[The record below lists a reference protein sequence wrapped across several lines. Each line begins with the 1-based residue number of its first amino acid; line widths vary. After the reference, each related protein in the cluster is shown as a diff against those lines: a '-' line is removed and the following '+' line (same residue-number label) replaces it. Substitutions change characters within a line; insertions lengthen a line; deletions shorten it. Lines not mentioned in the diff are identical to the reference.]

1 MNTKLEEIQTL
12 ARFYH
17 QQLCGE
23 FGSEAVAAGGN
34 LFLGKYYAAS
44 HKIFLSL
51 NPGTYRA
58 GDIKPFV
65 VKLGE
70 HNGPWGNPSS
80 EFAFWRNCRFFF
92 SYPSGLA
99 DWIEDA
105 TSTFVIPWRSRSL
118 NELRSHP
125 KLEER
130 IRAYSRELLCK
141 MVKHHQAKTLIVSG
155 LATVK
160 ILAEFLCFPLDNQT
174 IEYRFDGV
182 GYRPNGIYQWMR
194 INPSKAGIKGLIGE
208 TIIYQVPHFS
218 RATSKKALRECA
230 SWLWANISTLQ

>member
-1 MNTKLEEIQTL
+1 MSTKLEEIQTL

-17 QQLCGE
+17 QQLCRE

-44 HKIFLSL
+44 RKIFLSL

-65 VKLGE
+65 VKPRE

-80 EFAFWRNCRFFF
+80 EFAFWRNCTFFF
-92 SYPSGLA
+92 SCPSGLA

-118 NELRSHP
+118 NELRNRSELW
-125 KLEER
+125 KR
-130 IRAYSRELLCK
+130 IRVYSRELLRK
-141 MVKHHQAKTLIVSG
+141 MVEHHHAKTLIVSG
-155 LATVK
+155 VETVK
-160 ILAEFLCFPLDNQT
+160 IVADFLGFPLNSQT
-174 IEYRFDGV
+174 IEYRFDGA
-182 GYRPNGIYQWMR
+182 GYRPYGIYQWMR
-194 INPSKAGIKGLIGE
+194 VDPSNSGIEGLVGE

-230 SWLWANISTLQ
+230 SWLWANISTSQ